1 MDLISRL
8 FNITIFNGSL
18 CIWFILVLMW
28 VIASD
33 FKLVKVKVKLL
44 WEGERSPLSKLV
56 GMSLSDGWAGLG
68 RLQNPQTFPNI
79 AEDSPLVVS
88 FFLPGH
94 KFENICIGRSYWPP
108 GDQNK
113 KHGEAYVTRISH
125 HVGSDYQR
133 ESCQFKEEQYSFEEL
148 SWAG

>member
-1 MDLISRL
+1 MIYFSSYVSDSVR
-8 FNITIFNGSL
+8 FQACQSKSQITLRGGEQPPVKVSGD
-18 CIWFILVLMW
+18 
-28 VIASD
+28 VIIRRVGGGD
-33 FKLVKVKVKLL
+33 FKIHNLFQILPRTLL
-44 WEGERSPLSKLV
+44 LS
-56 GMSLSDGWAGLG
+56 S
-68 RLQNPQTFPNI
+68 R
-79 AEDSPLVVS
+79 

-133 ESCQFKEEQYSFEEL
+133 ESCQFKEEQYSFEVL
-148 SWAG
+148 SWAA

>member
-1 MDLISRL
+1 MIYFSSYVSDSVR
-8 FNITIFNGSL
+8 FQAWQSKSQITLRGGEEPPVKVSGD
-18 CIWFILVLMW
+18 
-28 VIASD
+28 VIIRRVGGGWGD
-33 FKLVKVKVKLL
+33 FKIHKLFQIL
-44 WEGERSPLSKLV
+44 PRTPFLS
-56 GMSLSDGWAGLG
+56 S
-68 RLQNPQTFPNI
+68 R
-79 AEDSPLVVS
+79 

-133 ESCQFKEEQYSFEEL
+133 ESCQFKDEQYSFKEL
-148 SWAG
+148 SRAG

>member
-1 MDLISRL
+1 M
-8 FNITIFNGSL
+8 
-18 CIWFILVLMW
+18 
-28 VIASD
+28 IASD
-33 FKLVKVKVKLL
+33 FKLVKVKVKLFG
-44 WEGERSPLSKLV
+44 EGESNPLSKLV
-56 GMSLSDGWAGLG
+56 GMSLSDGWVGVG
-68 RLQNPQTFPNI
+68 GLQNPQSFPNI
-79 AEDSPLVVS
+79 AEDSPLS
-88 FFLPGH
+88 SRFFLPGH

>member
-1 MDLISRL
+1 MIYFSSYVSDSVR
-8 FNITIFNGSL
+8 FQAWQSKSQITLRGGEEPP
-18 CIWFILVLMW
+18 
-28 VIASD
+28 
-33 FKLVKVKVKLL
+33 VKVSGDVII
-44 WEGERSPLSKLV
+44 RRV
-56 GMSLSDGWAGLG
+56 GGN
-68 RLQNPQTFPNI
+68 QNPQTFPNI

-133 ESCQFKEEQYSFEEL
+133 ESCQFKDEQHSFKEL
-148 SWAG
+148 SRAG

>member
-1 MDLISRL
+1 MIYFSSYVSDSVR
-8 FNITIFNGSL
+8 FQACQSKSQITLRGGEQPP
-18 CIWFILVLMW
+18 VKVRRD
-28 VIASD
+28 VIIRRVGGGRGD
-33 FKLVKVKVKLL
+33 FKIHKPFQILPRTPLL
-44 WEGERSPLSKLV
+44 SSR
-56 GMSLSDGWAGLG
+56 
-68 RLQNPQTFPNI
+68 
-79 AEDSPLVVS
+79 

>member
-1 MDLISRL
+1 MIYFSSYVSDSVR
-8 FNITIFNGSL
+8 FQAWQSKSQITLRGGEEPP
-18 CIWFILVLMW
+18 
-28 VIASD
+28 
-33 FKLVKVKVKLL
+33 VKVSGDVIIRRV
-44 WEGERSPLSKLV
+44 GGGGGTSKSTNFSKYCRGLHLV
-56 GMSLSDGWAGLG
+56 A
-68 RLQNPQTFPNI
+68 
-79 AEDSPLVVS
+79 S

-133 ESCQFKEEQYSFEEL
+133 ESCQFKDEQYSFKEL
-148 SWAG
+148 SRAG

>member
-1 MDLISRL
+1 M
-8 FNITIFNGSL
+8 
-18 CIWFILVLMW
+18 
-28 VIASD
+28 
-33 FKLVKVKVKLL
+33 
-44 WEGERSPLSKLV
+44 SKLV
-56 GMSLSDGWAGLG
+56 GMSLSDGWAGVG
-68 RLQNPQTFPNI
+68 GLQNPQTFPNI

-133 ESCQFKEEQYSFEEL
+133 ESCQFKDEQYSFKEL
-148 SWAG
+148 SRAG

>member
-1 MDLISRL
+1 MIYFSSYVSDSVR
-8 FNITIFNGSL
+8 FQAWQSKSQITL
-18 CIWFILVLMW
+18 R
-28 VIASD
+28 
-33 FKLVKVKVKLL
+33 
-44 WEGERSPLSKLV
+44 EGESSPLSKLG
-56 GMSLSDGWAGLG
+56 GMSLSDGWVGVGKTSKSTIFSKYCRGL
-68 RLQNPQTFPNI
+68 
-79 AEDSPLVVS
+79 SLVVS

>member
-1 MDLISRL
+1 MIHLSSYVSDSVRFQACQSKSQITLRGGEEPPVKVSGDVIIRRVGGGGGTSKS
-8 FNITIFNGSL
+8 TIFSKYCRG
-18 CIWFILVLMW
+18 
-28 VIASD
+28 
-33 FKLVKVKVKLL
+33 
-44 WEGERSPLSKLV
+44 LS
-56 GMSLSDGWAGLG
+56 
-68 RLQNPQTFPNI
+68 
-79 AEDSPLVVS
+79 LVVS

-133 ESCQFKEEQYSFEEL
+133 ESCQFKEEQYSFEVL
-148 SWAG
+148 SWAA